1 MPLRF
6 FPLKTTVVSLI
17 ALSVMLPMSGCDLT
31 QNHLKI
37 DRSTNAEVQD
47 YRDGLAPREVEF
59 ADGQVAEDV
68 PDLQAYVSDDSQ
80 ELKAMPLVSISINQS
95 IPLREALFELAKQA
109 NYDVQL
115 DPRITGSIIFTAR
128 NKPFDTV
135 IEQICE
141 ISGLRYKIDVDNNLR
156 IELDTPYSKNYKVD
170 YLAFVRKNKST
181 LSTDVGISGS
191 SQSSSA
197 ETGSDFNVET
207 TSESDFWAELDTN
220 LKQILASNSQGS
232 YLKTQAD
239 PQITLTSANPE
250 VAPPVPPMDGAALND
265 NAPQA
270 GVENSSYVSAPMA
283 IPATTPAPS
292 EPATVDQ
299 QPVAPAVATT
309 PAPATATAP
318 STTVVA
324 PSTTVVPATAATP
337 VVPTATA
344 PAPQPMG
351 QAAAPVAPGQS
362 TLRVESLPTTTSDPN
377 AVTFTPA
384 YSLNKQAGIVSI
396 YANERLHKQVE
407 TYLADLRRS
416 TTSQVLIEAKVLE
429 VRLTDEYLNGINW
442 QSVGNSL
449 GEFSFDMNLATPI
462 MNPNNAGNLFSIGY
476 SGNDIA
482 ALVEALSRFGTVRA
496 LASPRVTVINNQSAV
511 LSVAKNT
518 VYFEL
523 DVDYTAATVDLPSTT
538 TVDSQIKTVPE
549 GVLIN
554 VLPSIDLDRNQVSMQ
569 VRPTVTRI
577 DSVKP
582 DPGVAFVAASAG
594 VDITS
599 DIPEL
604 NVQEIDSVVR
614 MKSGQTMVM
623 GGLLEDRTS
632 SEQNGIPVLSEVPM
646 LGGLFRSQNDN
657 VKKTELV
664 IFLKATIL
672 KDGGESVSNTDRELY
687 RTFAKDRRPTK
698 M

>member
-37 DRSTNAEVQD
+37 DRTTNAEVQD

-141 ISGLRYKIDVDNNLR
+141 ISGLRYKIDGDNNLR

-170 YLAFVRKNKST
+170 YLAFVRKNKSQI
-181 LSTDVGISGS
+181 STDVGISGS
-191 SQSSSA
+191 SESSSA
-197 ETGSDFNVET
+197 ETGSNFQVDT

-265 NAPQA
+265 NSPQA
-270 GVENSSYVSAPMA
+270 GTESSYVSAPMA
-283 IPATTPAPS
+283 VPASTTTPAPA

-299 QPVAPAVATT
+299 QAVPASPASAPTPPPVTASTPVT
-309 PAPATATAP
+309 PAT
-318 STTVVA
+318 S
-324 PSTTVVPATAATP
+324 
-337 VVPTATA
+337 

-351 QAAAPVAPGQS
+351 QGAPVPAVPGQS
-362 TLRVESLPTTTSDPN
+362 TLRVESLPTGGTSDPN

-384 YSLNKQAGIVSI
+384 YSVNKQAGIVSI

-416 TTSQVLIEAKVLE
+416 TTSQVLIEAKILE
-429 VRLTDEYLNGINW
+429 VRLTDEYITGINW
-442 QSVGNSL
+442 ETVGQSL

-462 MNPNNAGNLFSIGY
+462 MNPDNGGNLFSIGY
-476 SGNDIA
+476 AGNDMS
-482 ALVEALSRFGTVRA
+482 ALVEALSRFGAVRA
-496 LASPRVTVINNQSAV
+496 LASPRVTVVNNQSAV

-523 DVDYTAATVDLPSTT
+523 DVSSTTTQGTPPTRDT

-554 VLPSIDLDRNQVSMQ
+554 VLPSIDLDRNQISMQ

-582 DPGVAFVAASAG
+582 DPGVAFVAATAG

-614 MKSGQTMVM
+614 MKSGQAMVM

-632 SEQNGIPVLSEVPM
+632 SEQNGVPVLSEVPM
-646 LGGLFRSQNDN
+646 LGSLFRSQNDK

-672 KDGGESVSNTDRELY
+672 KDAGDSVHTTDRELY